1 MRFEP
6 DLHLYEEALV
16 NAYDLMLRSVSAVPR
31 VETLLYPEE
40 VRQKGHEKSS
50 QDISLFYIFILFA
63 RFSFCRLVNHFLC
76 AKVSRMLMLIIDL
89 LRLGRFCCYN
99 EKG

>member
-40 VRQKGHEKSS
+40 VRQKGHESS

-63 RFSFCRLVNHFLC
+63 RFSFSRLVNHFLC
-76 AKVSRMLMLIIDL
+76 AKVSCMLMLINDL

>member
-1 MRFEP
+1 MKFEP

-40 VRQKGHEKSS
+40 VRQRDMRSPVKIFPFFTSS
-50 QDISLFYIFILFA
+50 SFLQD
-63 RFSFCRLVNHFLC
+63 LVS
-76 AKVSRMLMLIIDL
+76 VD
-89 LRLGRFCCYN
+89 
-99 EKG
+99 